1 MMHHLRRWMK
11 RQKGEGQEVEIAL
24 KPETKE
30 KAILTAKRE
39 YYTERHEEMER
50 HYRELRH
57 IEERFKREYQFI
69 EQRFE
74 EKGRGR

>member
-1 MMHHLRRWMK
+1 MK

-30 KAILTAKRE
+30 KAILTAKQE
-39 YYTERHEEMER
+39 YCAERHEEMER
-50 HYRELRH
+50 HYRELRR
-57 IEERFKREYQFI
+57 IEERFKRECQFI

-74 EKGRGR
+74 ETPHA

>member
-30 KAILTAKRE
+30 EAILTAKQE
-39 YYTERHEEMER
+39 YCAERREEMER
-50 HYRELRH
+50 HHRELRR
-57 IEERFKREYQFI
+57 IEERFKRECQFI

-74 EKGRGR
+74 ETPHA